1 MSEPIDAREALL
13 ALLKERG
20 LEPGVPLSLYEVG
33 PPLVGQGI
41 SQDTIVDVLYSL
53 KDEGVI
59 DLPGNRLVLLIDLN
73 DSQS

>member
-1 MSEPIDAREALL
+1 MAEDDDTRAALL
-13 ALLKERG
+13 ALLKQLG

-41 SQDTIVDVLYSL
+41 SQDSIVDVLYSL

-59 DLPGNRLVLLIDLN
+59 DLPGNRLVLLRTVE
-73 DSQS
+73 